1 MTYIPESLSTYQGNQ
16 VILNSDRLVFNAK
29 NDSILLFSNKS
40 IGFSTNNNFHFDTN
54 NSEGSESKF
63 IVNSPK
69 IYLGLRYNNTLP
81 ENPAVLGNELESIL
95 LRMCNECI
103 GALYDIHFKI
113 SYISAV
119 EGDTTGMNP
128 DNLRYIKNRAKNFQ
142 DIIDD
147 IKSILSTRITI
158 GDNTNVN

>member
-1 MTYIPESLSTYQGNQ
+1 MTYIPESPETYKGSQ
-16 VILNSDRLVFNAK
+16 VIINSDRLLFNAK
-29 NDSILLFSNKS
+29 KESILLFSDKV
-40 IGFSTNNNFHFDTN
+40 IGFSTNGSFHFDTSPEEAN
-54 NSEGSESKF
+54 SKF
-63 IVNSPK
+63 VVNSPK

-128 DNLRYIKNRAKNFQ
+128 DNLRYIKNRAK
-142 DIIDD
+142 
-147 IKSILSTRITI
+147 KSIIE
-158 GDNTNVN
+158 